1 MNIFLAVWTLEDL
14 VSSVGSIDRGAAIK
28 APSTWVDY
36 GVLREDSENTFI
48 LLEKAEG
55 DGGHEH
61 GPTREARVLGSFC
74 FFSSLYSF
82 RKGRSACLLLFFF
95 ISGKIVLIILPI

>member
-1 MNIFLAVWTLEDL
+1 MEDL

-74 FFSSLYSF
+74 FFSSSLYSF

-95 ISGKIVLIILPI
+95 ISGKIMLIILPI